1 MLNINEVI
9 QMSTKGKILI
19 VDDEPFNCEIM
30 QEILESDYDLKIV
43 YNGKDCLDTALQW
56 LPDLILLDIS
66 MPGMSGY
73 EVCKQLK
80 GSVKTEDAQITFVSA
95 LDTLADRLAGYEV
108 GGDDYIT
115 KPFDGQ
121 ELLRKVEVAFKNKV
135 LQRQLENNA
144 DQAMKT
150 ALSAMTSTNEIG
162 MVLQF
167 ISATFHCNEFDCLAQ
182 LIVDT
187 VMAMGYRSTVQ
198 IRAEGREFN
207 QCSEGAINPLEVA
220 VINRIS
226 QEDDHLDIGPRTIMN
241 FEHVSILIK
250 GMPVNDE
257 EEYARI
263 KENMAVI
270 AEATE
275 VRINA
280 IEAQNAL
287 LSRAGLLD
295 VLHHA
300 QQTLNELHEKQ
311 AAHKHNMLSLIQG
324 LKKSL
329 HRKLIEANISTYHIE
344 PLMDLVNKAHKETLA
359 VFDGEEQAE
368 TEVAHVIHEL
378 QAAINR

>member
-1 MLNINEVI
+1 MLNVKEVI
-9 QMSTKGKILI
+9 QMSNKGKILI

-30 QEILESDYDLKIV
+30 QEILEGEYDLKIV
-43 YNGKDCLDTALQW
+43 YNGQDCLDTAPQW
-56 LPDLILLDIS
+56 LPDVILLDIS

-80 GSVKTEDAQITFVSA
+80 GSVKTQDVQITFVSA

-115 KPFDGQ
+115 KPFNAQ
-121 ELLRKVEVAFKNKV
+121 ELLKKVEVAFKNKS
-135 LQRQLENNA
+135 LQRQLEHNA

-162 MVLQF
+162 MMLQF
-167 ISATFHCNEFDCLAQ
+167 ISATFQCNEYDCLAK

-187 VMAMGYRSTVQ
+187 TAALGYRSTVQ
-198 IRAEGREFN
+198 IRAEGKEFN
-207 QCSEGAINPLEVA
+207 QCSDGAINPLEVA

-226 QEDDHLDIGPRTIMN
+226 HEDDHLDIGPRTIMN

-287 LSRAGLLD
+287 LSRAGLLE
-295 VLHHA
+295 VLRHA
-300 QQTLNELHEKQ
+300 QQALNELHEKQ
-311 AAHKHNMLSLIQG
+311 ADHKHNMLKLMQQ

-329 HRKLIEANISTYHIE
+329 HAKLVGANISIFHIE
-344 PLMDLVNKAHKETLA
+344 PLMDLLNKAHKETLA
-359 VFDGEEQAE
+359 VFDGEEPAE
-368 TEVAHVIHEL
+368 TELVHIMEEL
-378 QAAINR
+378 QSVINR

>member
-1 MLNINEVI
+1 
-9 QMSTKGKILI
+9 MSRKGKILI

-30 QEILESDYDLKIV
+30 QEILDENYELKIV
-43 YNGKDCLDTALQW
+43 YNGQDCLDTAPQW
-56 LPDLILLDIS
+56 MPDVILLDIS

-80 GSVKTEDAQITFVSA
+80 GSVKTKDVQITFVSA

-115 KPFDGQ
+115 KPFNAQ
-121 ELLRKVEVAFKNKV
+121 ELQKKVSVAFKNRI
-135 LQRQLENNA
+135 LHRQLEHTA

-162 MVLQF
+162 MMLQF
-167 ISATFHCNEFDCLAQ
+167 VSATFNCHEYDCLAR

-187 VMAMGYRSTVQ
+187 VASLGYHSTVQ
-198 IRAEGREFN
+198 IRAEGSEFN

-220 VINRIS
+220 VIKRIS
-226 QEDDHLDIGPRTIMN
+226 HEDDHLDIGPRTIMN
-241 FEHVSILIK
+241 FEHVSILVK

-275 VRINA
+275 VRIKA

-287 LSRAGLLD
+287 FSRVGLLE
-295 VLHHA
+295 VLRHA
-300 QQTLNELHEKQ
+300 QQALSELHDKRAE
-311 AAHKHNMLSLIQG
+311 HKHKMLQLMQQ

-329 HRKLIEANISTYHIE
+329 HSKLVAANISTFHID
-344 PLMDLVNKAHKETLA
+344 PLTDLVNKAQKETLA
-359 VFDGEEQAE
+359 IFDGEEQAE
-368 TEVAHVIHEL
+368 TEVAHVMEEL
-378 QAAINR
+378 KSVINH

>member
-1 MLNINEVI
+1 
-9 QMSTKGKILI
+9 MSNKGKILI

-30 QEILESDYDLKIV
+30 QEILEQDYDLKIT
-43 YNGKDCLDTALQW
+43 YNGQDCLDVAPQW

-73 EVCKQLK
+73 DVCKQLK
-80 GSVKTEDAQITFVSA
+80 GSVKTQDAQITFVSA

-115 KPFDGQ
+115 KPFNSQ
-121 ELLRKVEVAFKNKV
+121 ELLKKVAVAFKNKKV
-135 LQRQLENNA
+135 HRQLQHNA

-167 ISATFHCNEFDCLAQ
+167 IGATFHCNEYDCLAR

-187 VMAMGYRSTVQ
+187 TAALGYRSTVQ
-198 IRAEGREFN
+198 IRAQGQEFN

-226 QEDDHLDIGPRTIMN
+226 NEDDHLDIGPRTIMN
-241 FEHVSILIK
+241 FEHVSILVK
-250 GMPVNDE
+250 DMPVNDE

-263 KENMAVI
+263 KENIAVI

-275 VRINA
+275 VRIKA
-280 IEAQNAL
+280 IGAQNAL
-287 LSRAGLLD
+287 LSRAGLLE
-295 VLHHA
+295 VLQQA
-300 QQTLNELHEKQ
+300 QHTLKELNETQ
-311 AAHKHNMLSLIQG
+311 AEHKHTMLSLIQR

-329 HRKLIEANISTYHIE
+329 HGKLVAANISTYHIE

-368 TEVAHVIHEL
+368 TEVSHIIEEL
-378 QAAINR
+378 QAVINR